1 MGYNIYLK
9 EKIKMD
15 CKCQERVKIRNVEE
29 KKKLLNRLK
38 RIEGQVRGIHGMVER
53 DCYCGDIIMQ
63 LSAVSSAVKSLA
75 NLMMDDHMHT
85 CIVEQVKN
93 NDFSGLDEVVD
104 LFKRFQ

>member
-1 MGYNIYLK
+1 
-9 EKIKMD
+9 MD
-15 CKCQERVKIRNVEE
+15 CKCQERVKIRNVED

-63 LSAVSSAVKSLA
+63 LSAVSSAIKSLA
-75 NLMMDDHMHT
+75 NLMLDDHMHT